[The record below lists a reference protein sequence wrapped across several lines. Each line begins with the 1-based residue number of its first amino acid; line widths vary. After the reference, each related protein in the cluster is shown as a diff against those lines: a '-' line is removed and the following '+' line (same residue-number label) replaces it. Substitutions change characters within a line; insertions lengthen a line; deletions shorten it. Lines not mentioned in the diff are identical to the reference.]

1 MEYCKL
7 WLVHLAIKHTI
18 FIRCMLPVPWHYWLS
33 ACGSERSSAIS
44 QHQRYDGHPELKWRT
59 TQSSCLWLI
68 KLVSHTLWGLE
79 SRISSVFGSS
89 FNKWFLWILA
99 LLGEDPVLWFYTDTH
114 QVSGSTYLLWI
125 MILMVIHWFDIC
137 VPQLWVWIL
146 CMHILYYVH
155 VHLHPYAHAF
165 HNRTL
170 WYYLEQKY

>member
-7 WLVHLAIKHTI
+7 WLVHLAIRHTI

-59 TQSSCLWLI
+59 TQSSHLWLI
-68 KLVSHTLWGLE
+68 KLALHTLWGLE
-79 SRISSVFGSS
+79 SRISSVCGGS

-125 MILMVIHWFDIC
+125 MTLRGHMCTSVVGVDFC
-137 VPQLWVWIL
+137 A
-146 CMHILYYVH
+146 LYCVH
-155 VHLHPYAHAF
+155 VHLHHMHMHF
-165 HNRTL
+165 IIGL
-170 WYYLEQKY
+170 VE